1 MFEGKWMIMSE
12 KWYKYIYKEYNFR
25 EGVEKLVSLII
36 YEELMIC
43 KVFMLVPIHDT
54 YQEELFC
61 N

>member
-1 MFEGKWMIMSE
+1 MIYIYIYIN
-12 KWYKYIYKEYNFR
+12 KYKYKEDNFR

>member
-1 MFEGKWMIMSE
+1 MIMSE
-12 KWYKYIYKEYNFR
+12 KWYKYKYIYIYKYKEDNFR

-43 KVFMLVPIHDT
+43 KVFMLMPIHDT